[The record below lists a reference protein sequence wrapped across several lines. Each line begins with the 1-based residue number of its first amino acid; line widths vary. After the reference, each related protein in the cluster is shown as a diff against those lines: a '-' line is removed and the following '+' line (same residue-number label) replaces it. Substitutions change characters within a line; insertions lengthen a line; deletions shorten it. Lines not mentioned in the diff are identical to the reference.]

1 MDQPREV
8 TRLEGFSD
16 AVFGFAITL
25 LVVSLEVPA
34 TFDELLAVF
43 RGLPVFA
50 VCFAMLLLVWHEHH
64 EYFRRVGLQ
73 DGPTVW
79 LNGALLFVVMIYIY
93 PLKFLFALL
102 AGPDGIPRG
111 VRDQRMIRY
120 DQLPEL
126 MVIYG
131 LGFAAIFLVL
141 AAMYFRAWRK
151 RVAAAGRDDA
161 EARQLAYQIG
171 HCFVYVG
178 VAALSMSIATLGGP
192 GAAGW
197 AGTIYGVLG
206 PAHGVYHG
214 VIGRRQRRAQRASVT
229 PADPGSASG

>member
-1 MDQPREV
+1 
-8 TRLEGFSD
+8 
-16 AVFGFAITL
+16 
-25 LVVSLEVPA
+25 
-34 TFDELLAVF
+34 
-43 RGLPVFA
+43 LPVFA

-102 AGPDGIPRG
+102 AGPDGMLRG

-120 DQLPEL
+120 DQLPQL
-126 MVIYG
+126 MLVYG
-131 LGFAAIFLVL
+131 LGFIAIFVLL
-141 AAMYFRAWRK
+141 AAMYYRGWRK
-151 RVAAAGRDDA
+151 RVAAAGRDD
-161 EARQLAYQIG
+161 EGARLLIGQIG

-178 VAALSMSIATLGGP
+178 VGALSIAIAMVGGP
-192 GAAGW
+192 GAVGW
-197 AGTIYGVLG
+197 SGMSYGLLG

-214 VIGRRQRRAQRASVT
+214 VVARRHRRARAAAVT
-229 PADPGSASG
+229 PAGPGSASS

>member
-1 MDQPREV
+1 MDQSREV

-34 TFDELLAVF
+34 TFDELMAAF

-102 AGPDGIPRG
+102 AGPDGMPRG

-120 DQLPEL
+120 DQLPTL

-141 AAMYFRAWRK
+141 AAMYYRGWRK

-161 EARQLAYQIG
+161 GAHELAYQVG

-178 VAALSMSIATLGGP
+178 VAALSMSIATFGGP
-192 GAAGW
+192 RAVGVAGV
-197 AGTIYGVLG
+197 IYGVLG

-214 VIGRRQRRAQRASVT
+214 VVMRRLRRAKAGSVT
-229 PADPGSASG
+229 PADPGSGVR